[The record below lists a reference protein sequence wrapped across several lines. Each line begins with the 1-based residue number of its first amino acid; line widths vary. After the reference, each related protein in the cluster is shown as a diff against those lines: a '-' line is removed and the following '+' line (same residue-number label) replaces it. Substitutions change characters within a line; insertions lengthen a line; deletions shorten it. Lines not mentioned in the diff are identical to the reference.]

1 MNKRKSS
8 INFTPLDTPPVTPQ
22 QEDDYWNYVGENWL
36 STPASTISGPP
47 KKQPSLFEY
56 DRNFP
61 PLSRE
66 VLSKNV
72 PPITPSRETGF
83 LSPEG
88 SVSPLRNRLPTVA
101 PLPPRPSDDNF
112 SRPITETTDEKNN
125 TISIT
130 PKKPVLLP
138 IGQRQL
144 SQQLQ
149 KNFPDVDS
157 TIKEKADTFKERN
170 ENIDEL
176 VKKISSTEESEVT
189 FEFEFFTGGINSEFN
204 YFVKRFGFTNE
215 NMKFVDFLQSDFC
228 KEILQSNDLKT
239 HIETGNIYYQDTD
252 TNGSIFEFMNNQQN
266 ISKGVIQTELK
277 FDGSY
282 KNYFQWTLNEFDAQ
296 QKIKFDIFSNKNT
309 KYLVYRFNNFQNSMA
324 EPLTYPCNR

>member
-1 MNKRKSS
+1 M
-8 INFTPLDTPPVTPQ
+8 
-22 QEDDYWNYVGENWL
+22 
-36 STPASTISGPP
+36 
-47 KKQPSLFEY
+47 
-56 DRNFP
+56 
-61 PLSRE
+61 
-66 VLSKNV
+66 
-72 PPITPSRETGF
+72 
-83 LSPEG
+83 
-88 SVSPLRNRLPTVA
+88 
-101 PLPPRPSDDNF
+101 DNF
-112 SRPITETTDEKNN
+112 SRPITEITDEKNN

-130 PKKPVLLP
+130 PKNPVLPP

-149 KNFPDVDS
+149 KFFPDVDS
-157 TIKEKADTFKERN
+157 TIEEKSDTFKERN
-170 ENIDEL
+170 EDIDEL
-176 VKKISSTEESEVT
+176 IKKISSTEESEVT

-277 FDGSY
+277 FDGNY
-282 KNYFQWTLNEFDAQ
+282 KNYFQWTLNEFDA
-296 QKIKFDIFSNKNT
+296 
-309 KYLVYRFNNFQNSMA
+309 
-324 EPLTYPCNR
+324 